1 MRITNKYLTNSF
13 LSDMKKNLNNLN
25 KIQEQLSSTKNF
37 SKPSDDPL
45 NVQKSMQLNTSI
57 TANSQ
62 YGTNIKTALTW
73 MDTTDTTLG
82 QIGTVLS
89 NIRNN
94 LVEAGDAAYGQDDR
108 DKINDEVNQQVSQ
121 LAQLLNT
128 NLGGEYIFGG
138 TQGMSKPVTTE
149 SYSITREIT
158 DDNGN
163 TTIDTYEGGISLK
176 YADKDGK
183 VIEALPQ
190 VVSDDFNVNNWT
202 GKSITFNV
210 KGSSDSTGTD
220 YSLTVNSADKTVD
233 DVVKDLNNQIQNNS
247 NLKDRINVVKTNDG
261 NIKFLAVSESDTIKI
276 TTDIAD
282 MASVSGKQLSS
293 VAVDNIASDK
303 NIEVSQ
309 GVVLSY
315 NATAVEI
322 MQYGEGQGDDIRAL
336 MDRIVHHLAGQTE
349 SYTDSNGNAVDES
362 TTGAILDSDG
372 NYYVWK
378 NDATAAKEKLTNED
392 LEDID
397 AASKQ
402 VLKVRSEIGAKESR
416 MEDLSTQNS
425 STKISLTDTLSKI
438 EDIDVTE
445 KTVEYS
451 TMITV
456 YIACLQTSAKIM
468 QSTLMDYLS

>member
-1 MRITNKYLTNSF
+1 
-13 LSDMKKNLNNLN
+13 MKKNLNNLN
-25 KIQEQLSSTKNF
+25 KIQGQLSSTKNF

-45 NVQKSMQLNTSI
+45 NVQKSMQLSTSI

-73 MDTTDTTLG
+73 MESTDTTLG
-82 QIGTVLS
+82 QIGTVLT

-94 LVEAGDAAYGQDDR
+94 LVKAGDAAYKQDDR

-121 LAQLLNT
+121 LAQLFNT

-138 TQGMSKPVTTE
+138 TQGLSKPVTTE

-158 DDNGN
+158 DDDGN
-163 TTIDTYEGGISLK
+163 TITDKYEGCISLK
-176 YADKDGK
+176 YADKDGN

-190 VVSDDFNVNNWT
+190 VASDDFNVNNWT

-210 KGSSDSTGTD
+210 KGSADSTGTD
-220 YSLTVNSADKTVD
+220 YSLTVNSSDKTVD
-233 DVVKDLNNQIQNNS
+233 DVIKDLNNQIQNNS
-247 NLKDRINVVKTNDG
+247 NLKDRINVVKTNDR
-261 NIKFLAVSESDTIKI
+261 NIKFLAVDESDTIKI
-276 TTDIAD
+276 TTDISD
-282 MASVSGKQLSS
+282 MASSSGKQLSN
-293 VAVDNIASDK
+293 VAIDNIASDK
-303 NIEVSQ
+303 NIEISQ

-315 NATAVEI
+315 NATAVEV
-322 MQYGEGQGDDIRAL
+322 MQYGEGQGNDIRAL
-336 MDRIVHHLAGQTE
+336 MDRIVHHLAGQVE
-349 SYTDSNGNAVDES
+349 SNTDADGNAVTKD
-362 TTGAILDSDG
+362 TVGAVLGSDG
-372 NYYVWK
+372 SYYIWK
-378 NDATAAKEKLTNED
+378 DDAAAAKGKLTNED
-392 LEDID
+392 LTDID

-402 VLKVRSEIGAKESR
+402 VLKVRSEIGAKEKR
-416 MEDLSTQNS
+416 MEDLSDQNDS
-425 STKISLTDTLSKI
+425 AKISLTDTLSKI

-468 QSTLMDYLS
+468 QSTLMDYLN

>member
-1 MRITNKYLTNSF
+1 
-13 LSDMKKNLNNLN
+13 MKRNLNNLN
-25 KIQEQLSSTKNF
+25 KIQGQLSSTKNF

-73 MDTTDTTLG
+73 MESTDTTLG
-82 QIGTVLS
+82 QIGTVLTK
-89 NIRNN
+89 IRNN
-94 LVEAGDAAYGQDDR
+94 LVEAGNPGYGQDER

-121 LAQLLNT
+121 LAQLFNT

-138 TQGMSKPVTTE
+138 TQGLSKPVTTE
-149 SYSITREIT
+149 SYSVTREIT
-158 DDNGN
+158 DDDGN
-163 TTIDTYEGGISLK
+163 ITTDTYEGCISLK
-176 YADKDGK
+176 YADKDGN
-183 VIEALPQ
+183 VLEALPQ

-210 KGSSDSTGTD
+210 KGSSDSTDTD
-220 YSLTVNSADKTVD
+220 YSLTVNSSDKTVD
-233 DVVKDLNNQIQNNS
+233 DVVKDLNTQIQNNS

-261 NIKFLAVSESDTIKI
+261 NIKFLAVDESDIIKI
-276 TTDIAD
+276 TTDISD
-282 MASVSGKQLSS
+282 MASSSGKQISN
-293 VAVDNIASDK
+293 VAMDNIASDK

-315 NATAVEI
+315 NATAVEVI
-322 MQYGEGQGDDIRAL
+322 QYGEGQGDDIRSL
-336 MDRIVHHLAGQTE
+336 MDRIVHHLAGQVE
-349 SYTDSNGNAVDES
+349 SDTDSSGNTVDENTS
-362 TTGAILDSDG
+362 GAILGSDG
-372 NYYVWK
+372 KYYIWK
-378 NDATAAKEKLTNED
+378 NDADAAKEKLTNED
-392 LEDID
+392 LADID
-397 AASKQ
+397 VASKQ
-402 VLKVRSEIGAKESR
+402 VLKVRSEIGAKEKR
-416 MEDLSTQNS
+416 MEDLSDQNS
-425 STKISLTDTLSKI
+425 STKISLTETLSKI

>member
-1 MRITNKYLTNSF
+1 
-13 LSDMKKNLNNLN
+13 MKKNLNNLN
-25 KIQEQLSSTKNF
+25 KIQGQLSSTKNF

-57 TANSQ
+57 TVNSQ

-73 MDTTDTTLG
+73 MEATDTTLG
-82 QIGTVLS
+82 QIGTVLT

-94 LVEAGDAAYGQDDR
+94 LVKAGDAAYGQDDK
-108 DKINDEVNQQVSQ
+108 DKINDEVNQQISQ
-121 LAQLLNT
+121 LAQLFNT

-138 TQGMSKPVTTE
+138 TQGLSKPVTTE

-158 DDNGN
+158 DDDGN
-163 TTIDTYEGGISLK
+163 TITDKYEGCISLK
-176 YADKDGK
+176 YADKDGN

-210 KGSSDSTGTD
+210 NGTD
-220 YSLTVNSADKTVD
+220 YSVALNASDESID
-233 DVVKDLNNQIQNNS
+233 DVIKDLNDKIQSNS
-247 NLKDRINVVKTNDG
+247 ALKDKINVVKTNDG
-261 NIKFLAVSESDTIKI
+261 NIKILAVDESDTIKI
-276 TTDIAD
+276 TTDISD
-282 MASVSGKQLSS
+282 MASSSGKQLSS

-315 NATAVEI
+315 NATAVEV
-322 MQYGEGQGDDIRAL
+322 MQYGEGQGNDIRAL
-336 MDRIVHHLAGQTE
+336 MDRIVHHLAGQVE
-349 SYTDSNGNAVDES
+349 SDTDSNGDPVDKN
-362 TTGAILDSDG
+362 TTGAILGSDG
-372 NYYVWK
+372 KYYVWK
-378 NDATAAKEKLTNED
+378 NDATEAKEKLTNED
-392 LEDID
+392 LVDID

-402 VLKVRSEIGAKESR
+402 VLKVRSEIGAKEKR
-416 MEDLSTQNS
+416 MENLSDQNDS
-425 STKISLTDTLSKI
+425 AKISLTETLSKI

-468 QSTLMDYLS
+468 QSTLMDYLN

>member
-1 MRITNKYLTNSF
+1 
-13 LSDMKKNLNNLN
+13 MKRNLNNLN

-45 NVQKSMQLNTSI
+45 NVQKSMQLQTSI
-57 TANSQ
+57 DANSQ

-73 MDTTDTTLG
+73 MESTDTTLG

-89 NIRNN
+89 NIRTN
-94 LVEAGDAAYGQDDR
+94 LVKAGNAAYGQDDR

-121 LAQLLNT
+121 LAQLFNT

-138 TQGMSKPVTTE
+138 TQGLSKPVTTE
-149 SYSITREIT
+149 SYSITRKVT

-163 TTIDTYEGGISLK
+163 TTTDTYEGCISLK

-183 VIEALPQ
+183 IIEALPQ
-190 VVSDDFNVNNWT
+190 VVSDDFNAGNWS

-210 KGSSDSTGTD
+210 KGSADTTGTD
-220 YSLTVNSADKTVD
+220 YSLTVNSSDKTVD
-233 DVVKDLNNQIQNNS
+233 DVIKDLNTQIQNNS
-247 NLKDRINVVKTNDG
+247 NLKDKINVIKTNDG
-261 NIKFLAVSESDTIKI
+261 NIKFLAVDESDTIKL

-282 MASVSGKQLSS
+282 MASTSGKQLSS
-293 VAVDNIASDK
+293 VTMDNIASDK

-322 MQYGEGQGDDIRAL
+322 VHYGDGQDDDIRAL
-336 MDRIVHHLAGQTE
+336 MNRIVHHLAGQ
-349 SYTDSNGNAVDES
+349 VES
-362 TTGAILDSDG
+362 TTDADG
-372 NYYVWK
+372 NYVWK
-378 NDATAAKEKLTNED
+378 DDATAAKEKLTNQD
-392 LEDID
+392 LTDID

-402 VLKVRSEIGAKESR
+402 VLKIRSEIGAKEKR
-416 MEDLSTQNS
+416 MEDLSDQNS
-425 STKISLTDTLSKI
+425 STKISLTETLSKI

-468 QSTLMDYLS
+468 QSTLMDYLN

>member
-1 MRITNKYLTNSF
+1 
-13 LSDMKKNLNNLN
+13 MKKNLNNLN

-45 NVQKSMQLNTSI
+45 NVQKSMQLQTSI

-62 YGTNIKTALTW
+62 YGTNIKTALNW
-73 MDTTDTTLG
+73 METTDTALG
-82 QIGTVLS
+82 QIGTVLT
-89 NIRNN
+89 NIRDN
-94 LVEAGDAAYGQDDR
+94 LVEAGNATYGQDDR
-108 DKINDEVNQQVSQ
+108 DKINDEVNQQISQ

-138 TQGMSKPVTTE
+138 TQGLSKPVTTE
-149 SYSITREIT
+149 TYSITREIT
-158 DDNGN
+158 DDDGN
-163 TTIDTYEGGISLK
+163 TTTDTYEGCVSLK

-190 VVSDDFNVNNWT
+190 VVSDDFNVNNWS

-210 KGSSDSTGTD
+210 NGTD
-220 YSLTVNSADKTVD
+220 YSVALNASDEGID
-233 DVVKDLNNQIQNNS
+233 DVIKDLNDKIQINS
-247 NLKDRINVVKTNDG
+247 ALKDKINVVKTNDG
-261 NIKFLAVSESDTIKI
+261 NIKFLAADESDTIKI

-315 NATAVEI
+315 NATAVEV
-322 MQYGEGQGDDIRAL
+322 MQYGEGQGNDIRAL
-336 MDRIVHHLAGQTE
+336 MDRIVHHLAGQVE
-349 SYTDSNGNAVDES
+349 SDTDSNGHPVNEN
-362 TTGAILDSDG
+362 TTGAVMGSDG
-372 NYYVWK
+372 KYYVWK
-378 NDATAAKEKLTNED
+378 NDATGAKEKLTNED
-392 LEDID
+392 LTDMD

-416 MEDLSTQNS
+416 MEDLSDQNS
-425 STKISLTDTLSKI
+425 STKISLTETLSKI

-468 QSTLMDYLS
+468 QSTLMDYLN

>member
-1 MRITNKYLTNSF
+1 
-13 LSDMKKNLNNLN
+13 MKKNLNNLN
-25 KIQEQLSSTKNF
+25 KIQGQLSSTKNF

-45 NVQKSMQLNTSI
+45 NVQKSMQLQTTI

-73 MDTTDTTLG
+73 MENTDTTLG
-82 QIGTVLS
+82 QIGTVLTK
-89 NIRNN
+89 IRNN
-94 LVEAGDAAYGQDDR
+94 LVKAGDAAYKQDDR

-121 LAQLLNT
+121 LAQLFNT

-138 TQGMSKPVTTE
+138 TQGLSKPVTTE
-149 SYSITREIT
+149 SYSIIRNVT

-163 TTIDTYEGGISLK
+163 TTTETYEGCISLK
-176 YADKDGK
+176 YADKDGN
-183 VIEALPQ
+183 VLEALPQ

-220 YSLTVNSADKTVD
+220 YSLTVNSSDKTVD

-261 NIKFLAVSESDTIKI
+261 NINFLAVDENDTIKI

-282 MASVSGKQLSS
+282 MTSSSGKQLSNM
-293 VAVDNIASDK
+293 AMDNIASDK

-315 NATAVEI
+315 NATAVEV
-322 MQYGEGQGDDIRAL
+322 MQYGEGQGNDIGAL
-336 MDRIVHHLAGQTE
+336 MDRIVHHLAGQVE
-349 SYTDSNGNAVDES
+349 SNTDSSGNTVDEN
-362 TTGAILDSDG
+362 TTGAVLGSDG
-372 NYYVWK
+372 KYYIWK
-378 NDATAAKEKLTNED
+378 DDADAAKEKLTNED
-392 LEDID
+392 LVDID

-402 VLKVRSEIGAKESR
+402 VLKVRSEIGAKEKR
-416 MEDLSTQNS
+416 MEDLSDQND
-425 STKISLTDTLSKI
+425 STKISLTETLSKI

-456 YIACLQTSAKIM
+456 YMACLQTSARIM
-468 QSTLMDYLS
+468 QSTLMDYLN

>member
-13 LSDMKKNLNNLN
+13 LSDMKRNLNNLN

-45 NVQKSMQLNTSI
+45 NVQKSMQLQTSI
-57 TANSQ
+57 DANSQ

-73 MDTTDTTLG
+73 MESTDTTLG

-89 NIRNN
+89 NIRTN
-94 LVEAGDAAYGQDDR
+94 LVEAGNAAYGQDDR

-121 LAQLLNT
+121 LAQLFNT

-138 TQGMSKPVTTE
+138 TQGLSKPVTTE
-149 SYSITREIT
+149 SYSITRKVT

-163 TTIDTYEGGISLK
+163 TSTDTYEGCISLK

-183 VIEALPQ
+183 IIEAFPQ
-190 VVSDDFNVNNWT
+190 VISDDFNAGNWS

-210 KGSSDSTGTD
+210 KGSADTTGTD
-220 YSLTVNSADKTVD
+220 YSLTVNSSDKTVD
-233 DVVKDLNNQIQNNS
+233 DVIKNLNTQIQNNP
-247 NLKDRINVVKTNDG
+247 NLKDKINVVKINDG
-261 NIKFLAVSESDTIKI
+261 NIKFLAVDESDTIKL

-282 MASVSGKQLSS
+282 MASTSGKQISS
-293 VAVDNIASDK
+293 VTMDNIASDK

-315 NATAVEI
+315 NATAVDV
-322 MQYGEGQGDDIRAL
+322 MQYGDGQDDDIRAL
-336 MDRIVHHLAGQTE
+336 MDRIVHHLAGQVE
-349 SYTDSNGNAVDES
+349 STTDADGNTVDEN
-362 TTGAILDSDG
+362 TTGAILGSDG
-372 NYYVWK
+372 NYYIWK
-378 NDATAAKEKLTNED
+378 DDATAAKEKLTNED
-392 LEDID
+392 LDDID

-402 VLKVRSEIGAKESR
+402 ILKVRSEIGAKESR

-425 STKISLTDTLSKI
+425 STKISLTETLSKI

-468 QSTLMDYLS
+468 QSTLMDYLN